1 MLDGMKHNLLIIEDD
16 KIMRVTLTDYLR
28 SKGHGVVACP
38 LGADGITVFHKEEF
52 SLVISDVMLPDMNG
66 LDILKKIKEK
76 APNAVVLIITAYG
89 TIIDAV
95 EALKLGAFDYITK
108 PFALEEFNLIINRA
122 LEVKEL
128 RDENTRLQKNLV
140 ECYNFPNLIG
150 NSPEMNKV
158 YELIGKVSIIDST
171 VLILGESGTGKEL
184 VASTIH
190 YQSDRRK
197 GPLIK
202 VNCAALP
209 ENLVESELFGVEKG
223 AFTGAHRRKPGRF
236 ERADKGTIFL
246 DEIGDLSPGVQTK
259 LLRVLQ
265 DGSFERVGG
274 TQTLKVDV
282 RVITATNKDIEKEV
296 QEGGFREDL
305 YYRLNVIPI
314 CMPALRER
322 KDDIPL
328 LTDSFL
334 EIYNCAFGK
343 RVTLS
348 SETQEAL
355 IDYDFPGNVRELK
368 NILERLVG
376 LASTDVITLESL
388 PVHVSK
394 RQENVSAF
402 ATLAEVSSE
411 AEKMHITK
419 MLKFNKGNKTRT
431 AQLLGISRKT
441 LWEKI
446 KLFGSEKKTDGSGS
460 SR

>member
-1 MLDGMKHNLLIIEDD
+1 MKHNLLIIEDD

-28 SKGHGVVACP
+28 SKGHGVVACS
-38 LGADGITVFHKEEF
+38 LGADGIAGFDKGDF

-76 APNAVVLIITAYG
+76 APRAVVLIITAYG
-89 TIIDAV
+89 TIKDAV

-128 RDENTRLQKNLV
+128 RDENIRLKKNLS
-140 ECYNFPNLIG
+140 ECFSFPNIIG
-150 NSPEMNKV
+150 DSPEMNNV
-158 YELIGKVSIIDST
+158 YDLIGKVSKIDST
-171 VLILGESGTGKEL
+171 VFILGESGTGKEL
-184 VASTIH
+184 VATTIH

-197 GPLIK
+197 GPFIK

-209 ENLVESELFGVEKG
+209 ENLIESELFGVEKG
-223 AFTGAHRRKPGRF
+223 AFTGADRRKAGRF

-246 DEIGDLSPGVQTK
+246 DEIGDLSAGVQTK

-274 TQTLKVDV
+274 TKTLKVDA
-282 RVITATNKDIEKEV
+282 RVITATNKNIEEEI

-314 CMPALRER
+314 RMPALRER
-322 KDDIPL
+322 KEDIYPL
-328 LTDSFL
+328 IDSFL
-334 EIYNCAFGK
+334 ANYNCAFGK
-343 RVTLS
+343 KVSLS
-348 SETQEAL
+348 SEAITAL
-355 IDYDFPGNVRELK
+355 FDYDYPGNVRELK

-376 LASTDVITLESL
+376 LASTEVVSIDSL
-388 PVHVSK
+388 PEHVAK
-394 RQENVSAF
+394 QQGKMTATVS
-402 ATLAEVSSE
+402 LAEVSAE
-411 AEKMHITK
+411 AEKVHIMKT
-419 MLKFNKGNKTRT
+419 LKSAKGNKTRT
-431 AQLLGISRKT
+431 AELLGISRKT

-446 KLFGSEKKTDGSGS
+446 KLFDIEKKTDGSGS

>member
-1 MLDGMKHNLLIIEDD
+1 MKHNLLIIEDD

-28 SKGHGVVACP
+28 SKGHGVVACS
-38 LGADGITVFHKEEF
+38 LGADGIAGFDKEDF

-76 APNAVVLIITAYG
+76 APRAVVLIITAYG
-89 TIIDAV
+89 TIKDAV

-128 RDENTRLQKNLV
+128 KDENIRLKKNLS
-140 ECYNFPNLIG
+140 ECFSFPNIIG
-150 NSPEMNKV
+150 DSPEMNNV
-158 YELIGKVSIIDST
+158 YDLIGKVSKIDST
-171 VLILGESGTGKEL
+171 VFILGESGTGKEL
-184 VASTIH
+184 VATTIH

-197 GPLIK
+197 GPFIK

-209 ENLVESELFGVEKG
+209 ENLIESELFGVEKG
-223 AFTGAHRRKPGRF
+223 AFTGADRRKAGRF

-246 DEIGDLSPGVQTK
+246 DEIGDLSAGVQTK

-274 TQTLKVDV
+274 TKTLKVDA
-282 RVITATNKDIEKEV
+282 RIITATNKNIEEEI

-314 CMPALRER
+314 RMPALRER
-322 KDDIPL
+322 KEDISPL
-328 LTDSFL
+328 IDSFL
-334 EIYNCAFGK
+334 ANYNCAFGK
-343 RVTLS
+343 KVSLS
-348 SETQEAL
+348 SEAITAL
-355 IDYDFPGNVRELK
+355 FDYDYPGNVRELK

-376 LASTDVITLESL
+376 LASTEVISIDSL
-388 PVHVSK
+388 PEHVAK
-394 RQENVSAF
+394 QQGKMTATVS
-402 ATLAEVSSE
+402 LAEVSAE
-411 AEKMHITK
+411 AEKVHIMKT
-419 MLKFNKGNKTRT
+419 LKSAKGNKTRT
-431 AQLLGISRKT
+431 AELLGISRKT

-446 KLFGSEKKTDGSGS
+446 KLFDIEKKTDGSGS

>member
-1 MLDGMKHNLLIIEDD
+1 MKHNLLIIEDD

-28 SKGHGVVACP
+28 SKGHGVVACS
-38 LGADGITVFHKEEF
+38 LGADGIAGFDKEDF

-66 LDILKKIKEK
+66 IDILKKIKEK
-76 APNAVVLIITAYG
+76 APRAVVLIITAYG
-89 TIIDAV
+89 TIKDAV

-128 RDENTRLQKNLV
+128 KDENIRLKKNLS
-140 ECYNFPNLIG
+140 ECFSFPNIIG
-150 NSPEMNKV
+150 DSPEMNNV
-158 YELIGKVSIIDST
+158 YDLIGKVSKIDST
-171 VLILGESGTGKEL
+171 VFILGESGTGKEL
-184 VASTIH
+184 VATTIH

-197 GPLIK
+197 GPFIK

-209 ENLVESELFGVEKG
+209 ENLIESELFGVEKG
-223 AFTGAHRRKPGRF
+223 AFTGADRRKAGRF

-246 DEIGDLSPGVQTK
+246 DEIGDLSAGVQTK

-274 TQTLKVDV
+274 TKTLKVDA
-282 RVITATNKDIEKEV
+282 RIITATNKNIEEEI

-314 CMPALRER
+314 RMPALRER
-322 KDDIPL
+322 KEDISPL
-328 LTDSFL
+328 IDSFL
-334 EIYNCAFGK
+334 ANYNCAFGK
-343 RVTLS
+343 KVSLS
-348 SETQEAL
+348 SEAITAL
-355 IDYDFPGNVRELK
+355 FDYDYPGNVRELK

-376 LASTDVITLESL
+376 LASTEVISIDSL
-388 PVHVSK
+388 PEHVAK
-394 RQENVSAF
+394 QQGKMTATVS
-402 ATLAEVSSE
+402 LAEVSAE
-411 AEKMHITK
+411 AEKVHIMKT
-419 MLKFNKGNKTRT
+419 LKSAKGNKTRT
-431 AQLLGISRKT
+431 AELLGISRKT

-446 KLFGSEKKTDGSGS
+446 KLFDIEKKTDGSGS

>member
-1 MLDGMKHNLLIIEDD
+1 MKHNLLIIEDD

-28 SKGHGVVACP
+28 SKGHEVVACS
-38 LGADGITVFHKEEF
+38 LGADGITDFDKEEF
-52 SLVISDVMLPDMNG
+52 SMVISDVMLPDMNG

-76 APNAVVLIITAYG
+76 APNAVVLIITAFG
-89 TIIDAV
+89 TIKDAV

-128 RDENTRLQKNLV
+128 RDENIRLKKNLS
-140 ECYNFPNLIG
+140 ECFSFPNIIG
-150 NSPEMNKV
+150 DSPAMHKV
-158 YELIGKVSIIDST
+158 YDLIGKVSKIDST
-171 VLILGESGTGKEL
+171 VLVLGESGTGKEL

-190 YQSDRRK
+190 YQSDRRN
-197 GPLIK
+197 GPFIK

-209 ENLVESELFGVEKG
+209 ENLIESELFGVEKG
-223 AFTGAHRRKPGRF
+223 AFTGADRRKPGRF

-246 DEIGDLSPGVQTK
+246 DEIGDLSAGVQTK

-282 RVITATNKDIEKEV
+282 RIITATNKNIEEEV

-314 CMPALRER
+314 RMPALRER
-322 KDDIPL
+322 KEDISL
-328 LTDSFL
+328 LIDYFL
-334 EIYNCAFGK
+334 ANYNCVFGK
-343 RVTLS
+343 NAILS
-348 SETQEAL
+348 SEAIMEL
-355 IDYDFPGNVRELK
+355 FDYDYPGNVRELK
-368 NILERLVG
+368 NILERLVA
-376 LASTDVITLESL
+376 LASTDVIATDAL
-388 PVHVSK
+388 PEHLAKQRGIIAATVS
-394 RQENVSAF
+394 
-402 ATLAEVSSE
+402 LAEVSAE
-411 AEKMHITK
+411 AEKAHIMKT
-419 MLKFNKGNKTRT
+419 LKSAKGNKTRT
-431 AQLLGISRKT
+431 AELLGISRKT

-446 KLFGSEKKTDGSGS
+446 KLYDIEKKKNGSGS

>member
-1 MLDGMKHNLLIIEDD
+1 MKHNLLIIEDD

-28 SKGHGVVACP
+28 SKGHGVVACS
-38 LGADGITVFHKEEF
+38 LGADGIAGFDKEDF

-66 LDILKKIKEK
+66 IDILKKIKEK
-76 APNAVVLIITAYG
+76 APRAVVLIITAYG
-89 TIIDAV
+89 TIKDAV

-128 RDENTRLQKNLV
+128 KDENIRLKKNLS
-140 ECYNFPNLIG
+140 ECFSFPNIIG
-150 NSPEMNKV
+150 DSPEMNNV
-158 YELIGKVSIIDST
+158 YDLIGKVSKIDST
-171 VLILGESGTGKEL
+171 VFILGESGTGKEL
-184 VASTIH
+184 VATTIH

-197 GPLIK
+197 GPFIK

-209 ENLVESELFGVEKG
+209 ENLIESELFGVEKG
-223 AFTGAHRRKPGRF
+223 AFTGADRRKAGRF

-246 DEIGDLSPGVQTK
+246 DEIGDLSAGVQTK

-274 TQTLKVDV
+274 TKTLKVDA
-282 RVITATNKDIEKEV
+282 RVITATNKNIEEEI

-314 CMPALRER
+314 RMPALRER
-322 KDDIPL
+322 KEDISPL
-328 LTDSFL
+328 IDSFL
-334 EIYNCAFGK
+334 ANYNCAFGK
-343 RVTLS
+343 KVSLS
-348 SETQEAL
+348 SEAITAL
-355 IDYDFPGNVRELK
+355 FDYDYPGNVRELK

-376 LASTDVITLESL
+376 LASTEVISIDSL
-388 PVHVSK
+388 PEHVAK
-394 RQENVSAF
+394 QQGKMTATVS
-402 ATLAEVSSE
+402 LAEVSAE
-411 AEKMHITK
+411 AEKVHIMKT
-419 MLKFNKGNKTRT
+419 LKSAKGNKTRT
-431 AQLLGISRKT
+431 AELLGISRKT

-446 KLFGSEKKTDGSGS
+446 KLFDIEKKTDGSGS

>member
-1 MLDGMKHNLLIIEDD
+1 MKHNLLIIEDD

-28 SKGHGVVACP
+28 SKGHEVVACS
-38 LGADGITVFHKEEF
+38 LGKKGVTVFHKEDF

-66 LDILKKIKEK
+66 LDILQNIKEK
-76 APNAVVLIITAYG
+76 DPNAVVIIITAYG
-89 TIIDAV
+89 TIKDAV

-128 RDENTRLQKNLV
+128 KDENIRLKKNLS
-140 ECYNFPNLIG
+140 ECFSFPNIIG
-150 NSPEMNKV
+150 DSPEMNNV
-158 YELIGKVSIIDST
+158 YDLIGKVSKIDST
-171 VLILGESGTGKEL
+171 IFILGESGTGKEL
-184 VASTIH
+184 VATTIH

-209 ENLVESELFGVEKG
+209 ENLIESELFGVEKG
-223 AFTGAHRRKPGRF
+223 AFTGANRRKAGRF

-246 DEIGDLSPGVQTK
+246 DEIGDLSVGVQTK

-296 QEGGFREDL
+296 QEGRFREDL

-314 CMPALRER
+314 RMPALRER
-322 KDDIPL
+322 KEDISSL
-328 LTDSFL
+328 IDSFL
-334 EIYNCAFGK
+334 ANYNCTFGK
-343 RVTLS
+343 KVSLN
-348 SETQEAL
+348 SETIAAL
-355 IDYDFPGNVRELK
+355 FDYDYPGNVRELK
-368 NILERLVG
+368 NILERLVA
-376 LASTDVITLESL
+376 LASSDVIAADEL
-388 PVHVSK
+388 PEHVVK
-394 RQENVSAF
+394 RQGKMIATVSLAQVSA
-402 ATLAEVSSE
+402 E
-411 AEKMHITK
+411 AEKLLILRT
-419 MLKFNKGNKTRT
+419 LKSAKGNKTKT
-431 AQLLGISRKT
+431 AELLGISRKT
-441 LWEKI
+441 LWEKM
-446 KLFGSEKKTDGSGS
+446 KLFAIEKKADGSRS

>member
-1 MLDGMKHNLLIIEDD
+1 MKHNLLIIEDD

-28 SKGHGVVACP
+28 SKGHEVVACS
-38 LGADGITVFHKEEF
+38 LGADGITGFDKEDF

-76 APNAVVLIITAYG
+76 APRAVVLIITAYG
-89 TIIDAV
+89 TIKDAV

-128 RDENTRLQKNLV
+128 RDENIRLKKNLS
-140 ECYNFPNLIG
+140 ECFSFPNIIG
-150 NSPEMNKV
+150 DSPEMNNV
-158 YELIGKVSIIDST
+158 YDLIGKVSKIDST
-171 VLILGESGTGKEL
+171 VFILGESGTGKEL
-184 VASTIH
+184 VATTIH

-197 GPLIK
+197 GPFIK

-209 ENLVESELFGVEKG
+209 ENLIESELFGVEKG
-223 AFTGAHRRKPGRF
+223 AFTGADRRKAGRF

-246 DEIGDLSPGVQTK
+246 DEIGDLSAGVQTK

-274 TQTLKVDV
+274 TKTLKVDA
-282 RVITATNKDIEKEV
+282 RVITATNKNIEEEV

-314 CMPALRER
+314 RMPALRER
-322 KDDIPL
+322 KEDISPL
-328 LTDSFL
+328 IDSFL
-334 EIYNCAFGK
+334 ANYNCAFGK
-343 RVTLS
+343 KVSLS
-348 SETQEAL
+348 SEAITAL
-355 IDYDFPGNVRELK
+355 FDYDYPGNVRELK

-376 LASTDVITLESL
+376 LASTEVVSIDSL
-388 PVHVSK
+388 PEHVAK
-394 RQENVSAF
+394 QQGKMIATVS
-402 ATLAEVSSE
+402 LAEVSAE
-411 AEKMHITK
+411 AEKVHIMKT
-419 MLKFNKGNKTRT
+419 LKSAKGNKTRT
-431 AQLLGISRKT
+431 AELLGISRKT

-446 KLFGSEKKTDGSGS
+446 KLFDIEKKTDGSGS

>member
-1 MLDGMKHNLLIIEDD
+1 MKHNLLIIEDD

-28 SKGHGVVACP
+28 SKGHEVVACP
-38 LGADGITVFHKEEF
+38 LGKDGITVFRKEEF

-76 APNAVVLIITAYG
+76 DPNAVVLIITAYG
-89 TIIDAV
+89 TIKDAV

-128 RDENTRLQKNLV
+128 RDENIRLKKNLS
-140 ECYNFPNLIG
+140 ECFSFPNIIG
-150 NSPEMNKV
+150 DSPEMNNV
-158 YELIGKVSIIDST
+158 YDLIGKVSKIDST
-171 VLILGESGTGKEL
+171 VFILGESGTGKEL
-184 VASTIH
+184 VATTIH

-197 GPLIK
+197 GPFIK

-209 ENLVESELFGVEKG
+209 ENLIESELFGVEKG
-223 AFTGAHRRKPGRF
+223 AFTGADRRKAGRF

-246 DEIGDLSPGVQTK
+246 DEIGDLSAGVQTK

-274 TQTLKVDV
+274 TKTLKVDA
-282 RVITATNKDIEKEV
+282 RVITATNKNIEEEV

-314 CMPALRER
+314 RMPALRER
-322 KDDIPL
+322 KEDISPL
-328 LTDSFL
+328 IDSFL
-334 EIYNCAFGK
+334 ANYNCAFGK
-343 RVTLS
+343 KVSLS
-348 SETQEAL
+348 SEAITAL
-355 IDYDFPGNVRELK
+355 FDYDYPGNVRELK

-376 LASTDVITLESL
+376 LASTEVVSIDSL
-388 PVHVSK
+388 PEHVAK
-394 RQENVSAF
+394 QQGKMTATVS
-402 ATLAEVSSE
+402 LAEVAAE
-411 AEKMHITK
+411 AEKVHIMKT
-419 MLKFNKGNKTRT
+419 LKSAKGNKTRT
-431 AQLLGISRKT
+431 AELLGISRKT

-446 KLFGSEKKTDGSGS
+446 KSFDTEKKTAGSGS

>member
-1 MLDGMKHNLLIIEDD
+1 MKHNLLIIEDD

-28 SKGHGVVACP
+28 SKGHGVVACS
-38 LGADGITVFHKEEF
+38 LGADGIAGFDKEDF

-76 APNAVVLIITAYG
+76 APRAVVLIITAYG
-89 TIIDAV
+89 TIKDAV

-128 RDENTRLQKNLV
+128 RDENIRLKKNLS
-140 ECYNFPNLIG
+140 ECFSFPNIIG
-150 NSPEMNKV
+150 DSPEMNNV
-158 YELIGKVSIIDST
+158 YDLIGKVSKIDST
-171 VLILGESGTGKEL
+171 VFILGESGTGKEL
-184 VASTIH
+184 VATTIH

-197 GPLIK
+197 GPFIK

-209 ENLVESELFGVEKG
+209 ENLIESELFGVEKG
-223 AFTGAHRRKPGRF
+223 AFTGADRRKAGRF

-246 DEIGDLSPGVQTK
+246 DEIGDLSAGVQTK

-274 TQTLKVDV
+274 TKTLKVDA
-282 RVITATNKDIEKEV
+282 RVITATNKNIEEEIK
-296 QEGGFREDL
+296 EGGFREDL

-314 CMPALRER
+314 RMPALRER
-322 KDDIPL
+322 KEDISPL
-328 LTDSFL
+328 IDSFL
-334 EIYNCAFGK
+334 ANYNCAFGK
-343 RVTLS
+343 KVSLS
-348 SETQEAL
+348 SEAITAL
-355 IDYDFPGNVRELK
+355 FDYDYPGNVRELK

-376 LASTDVITLESL
+376 LASTEVVSIDSL
-388 PVHVSK
+388 PEHVAK
-394 RQENVSAF
+394 QQGKMTATVS
-402 ATLAEVSSE
+402 LAEVSAE
-411 AEKMHITK
+411 AEKVHIMKT
-419 MLKFNKGNKTRT
+419 LKSAKGNKTRT
-431 AQLLGISRKT
+431 AELLGISRKT

-446 KLFGSEKKTDGSGS
+446 KLFDIEKKTDGSGS

>member
-1 MLDGMKHNLLIIEDD
+1 MKHNLLIIEDD

-28 SKGHGVVACP
+28 SKGHGVVACS
-38 LGADGITVFHKEEF
+38 LGADGIAGFDKEDF

-76 APNAVVLIITAYG
+76 APRAVVLIITAYG
-89 TIIDAV
+89 TIKDAV

-122 LEVKEL
+122 LEVKDL
-128 RDENTRLQKNLV
+128 RDENIRLKKDLS
-140 ECYNFPNLIG
+140 ECFSFPNIIG
-150 NSPEMNKV
+150 DSPEMNIV
-158 YELIGKVSIIDST
+158 YDLIGKVSKIDST
-171 VLILGESGTGKEL
+171 VFILGESGTGKEL
-184 VASTIH
+184 VATTIH

-197 GPLIK
+197 GPFIK

-209 ENLVESELFGVEKG
+209 ENLIESELFGVEKG
-223 AFTGAHRRKPGRF
+223 AFTGADRRKAGRF

-246 DEIGDLSPGVQTK
+246 DEIGDLSAGVQTK

-274 TQTLKVDV
+274 TKTLKVDA
-282 RVITATNKDIEKEV
+282 RVITATNKNIEEEI

-314 CMPALRER
+314 RMPALRER
-322 KDDIPL
+322 KEDISPL
-328 LTDSFL
+328 IDSFL
-334 EIYNCAFGK
+334 ANYNCAFGK
-343 RVTLS
+343 KVSLS
-348 SETQEAL
+348 SEAITAL
-355 IDYDFPGNVRELK
+355 FDYDYPGNVRELK

-376 LASTDVITLESL
+376 LASTEVISIDSL
-388 PVHVSK
+388 PEHVAK
-394 RQENVSAF
+394 QQGKMTATVS
-402 ATLAEVSSE
+402 LAEVSAE
-411 AEKMHITK
+411 AEKVHIMKT
-419 MLKFNKGNKTRT
+419 LKSAKGNKTRT
-431 AQLLGISRKT
+431 AELLGISRKT

-446 KLFGSEKKTDGSGS
+446 KLFDIEKKTDGSGS

>member
-1 MLDGMKHNLLIIEDD
+1 MKYNLLIIEDD

-28 SKGHGVVACP
+28 SKGHGVVACS
-38 LGADGITVFHKEEF
+38 LGADGIAGFDKEDF

-76 APNAVVLIITAYG
+76 APRAVVLIITAYG
-89 TIIDAV
+89 TIKDAV

-128 RDENTRLQKNLV
+128 RDENIRLKKNLS
-140 ECYNFPNLIG
+140 ECFSFPNIIG
-150 NSPEMNKV
+150 DSPEMNNV
-158 YELIGKVSIIDST
+158 YDLIGKVSKIDST
-171 VLILGESGTGKEL
+171 VFILGESGTGKEL
-184 VASTIH
+184 VATTIH

-197 GPLIK
+197 GPFIK

-209 ENLVESELFGVEKG
+209 ENLIESELFGVEKG
-223 AFTGAHRRKPGRF
+223 AFTGADRRKAGRF

-246 DEIGDLSPGVQTK
+246 DEIGDLSAGVQTK

-274 TQTLKVDV
+274 TKTLKVDA
-282 RVITATNKDIEKEV
+282 RVITATNKNIEEEI

-314 CMPALRER
+314 RMPALRER
-322 KDDIPL
+322 KEDISPL
-328 LTDSFL
+328 IDSFL
-334 EIYNCAFGK
+334 ANYNCAFGK
-343 RVTLS
+343 KVSLS
-348 SETQEAL
+348 SEAITAL
-355 IDYDFPGNVRELK
+355 FDYDYPGNVRELK

-376 LASTDVITLESL
+376 LASTEVISIDSL
-388 PVHVSK
+388 PEHVAK
-394 RQENVSAF
+394 QQGKMTATVS
-402 ATLAEVSSE
+402 LAEVSAE
-411 AEKMHITK
+411 AEKVHIMKT
-419 MLKFNKGNKTRT
+419 LKSAKGNKTRT
-431 AQLLGISRKT
+431 AELLGISRKT

-446 KLFGSEKKTDGSGS
+446 KLFDIEKKTGGSGS

>member
-1 MLDGMKHNLLIIEDD
+1 MKHNLLIIEDD

-28 SKGHGVVACP
+28 SKGHGVVACS
-38 LGADGITVFHKEEF
+38 LGADGIAGFDKGDF

-76 APNAVVLIITAYG
+76 APRAVVLIITAYG
-89 TIIDAV
+89 TIKDAV

-128 RDENTRLQKNLV
+128 RDENIRLKKNLS
-140 ECYNFPNLIG
+140 ECFSFPNIIG
-150 NSPEMNKV
+150 DSPEMNNV
-158 YELIGKVSIIDST
+158 YDLIGKVSKIDST
-171 VLILGESGTGKEL
+171 VFILGESGTGKEL
-184 VASTIH
+184 VATTIH

-197 GPLIK
+197 GPFIK

-209 ENLVESELFGVEKG
+209 ENLIESELFGVEKG
-223 AFTGAHRRKPGRF
+223 AFTGADRRKAGRF

-246 DEIGDLSPGVQTK
+246 DEIGDLSAGVQTK

-274 TQTLKVDV
+274 TKTLKVDA
-282 RVITATNKDIEKEV
+282 RVITATNKNIEEEIK
-296 QEGGFREDL
+296 EGGFREDL

-314 CMPALRER
+314 RMPALRER
-322 KDDIPL
+322 KEDISPL
-328 LTDSFL
+328 IDSFL
-334 EIYNCAFGK
+334 ANYNCAFGK
-343 RVTLS
+343 KVSLS
-348 SETQEAL
+348 SEAITAL
-355 IDYDFPGNVRELK
+355 FDYDYPGNVRELK

-376 LASTDVITLESL
+376 LASTEVISIDSL
-388 PVHVSK
+388 PEHVAK
-394 RQENVSAF
+394 QQGKMIANVS
-402 ATLAEVSSE
+402 LAEVSAE
-411 AEKMHITK
+411 AEKVHIMKT
-419 MLKFNKGNKTRT
+419 LKSAKGNKTRT
-431 AQLLGISRKT
+431 AELLGISRKT

-446 KLFGSEKKTDGSGS
+446 KLFDIEKKTDGSGS

>member
-1 MLDGMKHNLLIIEDD
+1 MKHNLLIIEDD

-28 SKGHGVVACP
+28 SKGHGVVACS
-38 LGADGITVFHKEEF
+38 LGADGIAGFDKGDF

-76 APNAVVLIITAYG
+76 APRAVVLIITAYG
-89 TIIDAV
+89 TIKDAV

-128 RDENTRLQKNLV
+128 RDENIRLKKNLS
-140 ECYNFPNLIG
+140 ECFSFPNIIG
-150 NSPEMNKV
+150 DSPEMNNV
-158 YELIGKVSIIDST
+158 YDLIGKVSKIDST
-171 VLILGESGTGKEL
+171 VFILGESGTGKEL
-184 VASTIH
+184 VATTIH

-197 GPLIK
+197 GPFIK

-209 ENLVESELFGVEKG
+209 ENLIESELFGVEKG
-223 AFTGAHRRKPGRF
+223 AFTGADRRKAGRF

-246 DEIGDLSPGVQTK
+246 DEIGDLSAGVQTK

-274 TQTLKVDV
+274 TKTLKVDA
-282 RVITATNKDIEKEV
+282 RVITATNKNIEEEI

-314 CMPALRER
+314 RMPALRER
-322 KDDIPL
+322 KEDIYPL
-328 LTDSFL
+328 IDSFL
-334 EIYNCAFGK
+334 ANYNCAFGK
-343 RVTLS
+343 KVSLS
-348 SETQEAL
+348 SEAITAL
-355 IDYDFPGNVRELK
+355 FDYDYPGNVRELK

-376 LASTDVITLESL
+376 LASTEVISIDSL
-388 PVHVSK
+388 PEHVAK
-394 RQENVSAF
+394 QQGKMTATVS
-402 ATLAEVSSE
+402 LAEVSAE
-411 AEKMHITK
+411 AEKVHIMKT
-419 MLKFNKGNKTRT
+419 LKSAKGNKTRT
-431 AQLLGISRKT
+431 AELLGISRKT

-446 KLFGSEKKTDGSGS
+446 KLFDIEKKTDGSGS

>member
-1 MLDGMKHNLLIIEDD
+1 MKHNLLIIEDD

-28 SKGHGVVACP
+28 SKGHGVVACS
-38 LGADGITVFHKEEF
+38 LGADGIAGFDKRDF

-76 APNAVVLIITAYG
+76 APRAVVLIITAYG
-89 TIIDAV
+89 TIKDAV

-128 RDENTRLQKNLV
+128 KDENIRLKKNLS
-140 ECYNFPNLIG
+140 ECFSFPNIIG
-150 NSPEMNKV
+150 DSPEMNNV
-158 YELIGKVSIIDST
+158 YDLIGKVSKIDST
-171 VLILGESGTGKEL
+171 VFILGESGTGKEL
-184 VASTIH
+184 VATTIH

-197 GPLIK
+197 GPFIK

-209 ENLVESELFGVEKG
+209 ENLIESELFGVEKG
-223 AFTGAHRRKPGRF
+223 AFTGADRRKAGRF

-246 DEIGDLSPGVQTK
+246 DEIGDLSAGVQTK

-274 TQTLKVDV
+274 TKTLKVDA
-282 RVITATNKDIEKEV
+282 RVITATNKNIEEEI

-314 CMPALRER
+314 RMPALRER
-322 KDDIPL
+322 KEDISPL
-328 LTDSFL
+328 IDSFL
-334 EIYNCAFGK
+334 ANYNCAFGK
-343 RVTLS
+343 KVSLS
-348 SETQEAL
+348 SEAITAL
-355 IDYDFPGNVRELK
+355 FDYDYPGNVRELK

-376 LASTDVITLESL
+376 LASTEVVSIDSL
-388 PVHVSK
+388 PEHVAK
-394 RQENVSAF
+394 QQGKMTATVS
-402 ATLAEVSSE
+402 LAEVSAE
-411 AEKMHITK
+411 AEKVHIMKT
-419 MLKFNKGNKTRT
+419 LKSAKGNKTRT
-431 AQLLGISRKT
+431 AELLGISRKT

-446 KLFGSEKKTDGSGS
+446 KLFDIEKKTDGSGS